1 MSGDLHT
8 HTYCS
13 DGFCPAE
20 RNFQLARQTGLDYL
34 AITDHDHLEDFSVFQ
49 ELGMRYGVS
58 PIYGVEVSTH
68 DYQRGRKVHIL
79 CYFPKDPDAVRALCR
94 QTVLNRREAGEEM
107 ARLVVE
113 KYPVITVED
122 IRKTA
127 EKSDG
132 ISKQHILFTLMQAG
146 LATEMFGA
154 VWKELFD
161 SKTGSCLRSCV
172 QPDVW
177 KALPILREAG
187 GICVMAHPYT
197 YRSLDLL
204 HELLEQR
211 LLDGIEVW
219 QSKTTPEQENFL
231 LQIAEEHQVIPTGGS
246 DFHGAFG
253 SKISPIGKGRTPERS
268 IEALLSLRD
277 KRHS

>member
-1 MSGDLHT
+1 MFGDLHT
-8 HTYCS
+8 HTHSS
-13 DGFCPAE
+13 DGFCTAE
-20 RNFQLARQTGLDYL
+20 RNFQLAHQTGLDCL
-34 AITDHDHLEDFSVFQ
+34 AITDHDHLDDFSVFQ
-49 ELGMRYGVS
+49 ELGDRYRIT
-58 PIYGVEVSTH
+58 PIHGVEVSSY
-68 DYQRGRKVHIL
+68 DYQRGRRVHIL
-79 CYFPKDPDAVRALCR
+79 CYFPKDLEAVRAICR
-94 QTVLNRREAGEEM
+94 QTVQGRREAGEEM
-107 ARLVVE
+107 ARLTTE
-113 KYPVITVED
+113 KFPVITLED
-122 IRKTA
+122 IRRTA
-127 EKSDG
+127 EKSDC

-161 SKTGSCLRSCV
+161 EKTGSCRRSCV

-177 KALPILREAG
+177 KVLPLLREAG

-219 QSKTTPEQENFL
+219 QSKTTPEQEAAL
-231 LQIAEEHQVIPTGGS
+231 LQIAQEYRVIPTGGS
-246 DFHGAFG
+246 DFHGIFG
-253 SKISPIGKGRTPERS
+253 KAPIGKGRTPRHS

-277 KRHS
+277 QRHA